1 MVKIIRNTNLEQL
14 PCVVTIGNFD
24 GVHLGHQALL
34 TEVKKRAHD
43 LKLESAVITFEPNP
57 KDYFSQN
64 KPQTRISSLRE
75 KIELFNEIEIDRV
88 HIIKFNQE
96 FSKVTANE
104 FISVLIKQLKVK
116 QIVVGEDFCFGRG
129 REGGIKQLSAS
140 SMKLNIKNKILMDG
154 KRISSTLIRNLLAN
168 DKLDEANK
176 YIGRPYSISGK
187 VVHGEK
193 RGRKI
198 GFPTANIHMRH
209 NRPPLKGVFAVKFQN
224 HFGVANLGIRPSI
237 KGEKKLQLEVHLLNF
252 SSDLYGQ
259 HVSVIFLKKLR
270 DEKKFKS
277 LDELKEQIKLDV
289 IKAKLFFD
297 KKNL

>member
-1 MVKIIRNTNLEQL
+1 MKIIRNTNLEQL

-75 KIELFNEIEIDRV
+75 KIELFNEIKIDRV

-116 QIVVGEDFCFGRG
+116 EIVVGEDFCFGRG

-168 DKLDEANK
+168 DKLDQANK

-237 KGEKKLQLEVHLLNF
+237 KGEKKLHLEVHLLNF

>member
-1 MVKIIRNTNLEQL
+1 MKIIRNTNLEQL

-75 KIELFNEIEIDRV
+75 KIELFNEIKIDRV

-116 QIVVGEDFCFGRG
+116 EIVVGEDFCFGRG
-129 REGGIKQLSAS
+129 REGSIKQLSAS

-168 DKLDEANK
+168 DKLDQANK

-277 LDELKEQIKLDV
+277 LEELKEQIKLDV

>member
-1 MVKIIRNTNLEQL
+1 MKIIRNTNLEQL

-75 KIELFNEIEIDRV
+75 KIELFNEIKIDRV

-96 FSKVTANE
+96 FSNVTANE
-104 FISVLIKQLKVK
+104 FISVLIKQLRVK
-116 QIVVGEDFCFGRG
+116 EIVIGEDFCFGRG

-168 DKLDEANK
+168 DKLDQANK

-259 HVSVIFLKKLR
+259 HVGVIFLKKLR

>member
-1 MVKIIRNTNLEQL
+1 MKIIRNSNLEQL

-24 GVHLGHQALL
+24 GVHLGHQTLL
-34 TEVKKRAHD
+34 AEVKKRAHD

-75 KIELFNEIEIDRV
+75 KIELFNEIKIDRV

-116 QIVVGEDFCFGRG
+116 EIVVGEDFCFGRG
-129 REGGIKQLSAS
+129 REGSIKQLSAS

>member
-1 MVKIIRNTNLEQL
+1 VKIIRNTNLEQL

-75 KIELFNEIEIDRV
+75 KIELFNEIKIDRV

-116 QIVVGEDFCFGRG
+116 EIVVGEDFCFGRG
-129 REGGIKQLSAS
+129 REGDIKQLSAS

-168 DKLDEANK
+168 DKLDQANK

>member
-1 MVKIIRNTNLEQL
+1 MKIIRNTNLEQL

-75 KIELFNEIEIDRV
+75 KIELFNEIKIDRV

-104 FISVLIKQLKVK
+104 FISVLIKKLKVK
-116 QIVVGEDFCFGRG
+116 EIVVGEDFCFGRG

-140 SMKLNIKNKILMDG
+140 SMKLNIKNKILIDG

-168 DKLDEANK
+168 DKLDQANK

>member
-1 MVKIIRNTNLEQL
+1 M
-14 PCVVTIGNFD
+14 
-24 GVHLGHQALL
+24 LL
-34 TEVKKRAHD
+34 
-43 LKLESAVITFEPNP
+43 
-57 KDYFSQN
+57 
-64 KPQTRISSLRE
+64 
-75 KIELFNEIEIDRV
+75 
-88 HIIKFNQE
+88 
-96 FSKVTANE
+96 
-104 FISVLIKQLKVK
+104 
-116 QIVVGEDFCFGRG
+116 
-129 REGGIKQLSAS
+129 
-140 SMKLNIKNKILMDG
+140 LNIKNKILIDG

-289 IKAKLFFD
+289 IEAKLFFE

>member
-1 MVKIIRNTNLEQL
+1 MKIIRNTNLEQL
-14 PCVVTIGNFD
+14 PCVITIGNFD

-75 KIELFNEIEIDRV
+75 KIELFNEIKIDRV

-116 QIVVGEDFCFGRG
+116 EIVVGEDFCFGSG

-168 DKLDEANK
+168 DKLDQANK

-259 HVSVIFLKKLR
+259 HVSVTFLKKLR

>member
-1 MVKIIRNTNLEQL
+1 MKIIRNTNLEQL

-57 KDYFSQN
+57 KDYFSQS

-75 KIELFNEIEIDRV
+75 KIELFNEIKIDRV

-104 FISVLIKQLKVK
+104 FVSVLIKQLKVK
-116 QIVVGEDFCFGRG
+116 EIVVGEDFCFGRG

-154 KRISSTLIRNLLAN
+154 QRISSTLIRNLLAN
-168 DKLDEANK
+168 DKLDQANK

>member
-1 MVKIIRNTNLEQL
+1 MKIIRNTNLEQL

-24 GVHLGHQALL
+24 GVHLGHQVLL

-75 KIELFNEIEIDRV
+75 KIELFNEIKIDRV

-116 QIVVGEDFCFGRG
+116 EIVVGEDFCFGRG

>member
-1 MVKIIRNTNLEQL
+1 MKIIRNTNLEQL

-34 TEVKKRAHD
+34 DEVRKRAHD

-75 KIELFNEIEIDRV
+75 KIELFNEIKIDRV

-116 QIVVGEDFCFGRG
+116 EIVVGEDFCFGRG

-168 DKLDEANK
+168 DKLDQANK

>member
-1 MVKIIRNTNLEQL
+1 VKIIRNSNLEQL

-34 TEVKKRAHD
+34 AEVKKRAHV

-75 KIELFNEIEIDRV
+75 KIELFNEIKIDRV

-116 QIVVGEDFCFGRG
+116 EIVVGEDFCFGRG
-129 REGGIKQLSAS
+129 REGSIKQLSAS

-168 DKLDEANK
+168 DKLDQANK

-289 IKAKLFFD
+289 IKAKLFFE
-297 KKNL
+297 KNNL

>member
-1 MVKIIRNTNLEQL
+1 MKIIRNSSLEQL

-75 KIELFNEIEIDRV
+75 KIELFNEIKIDRV

-116 QIVVGEDFCFGRG
+116 EIVVGEDFCFGKG

-168 DKLDEANK
+168 DKLDQANK

>member
-1 MVKIIRNTNLEQL
+1 MKIIRNTNLEQL

-75 KIELFNEIEIDRV
+75 KIELFNEIKIDRV

-116 QIVVGEDFCFGRG
+116 EIVVGEDFCFGRG

-168 DKLDEANK
+168 DKLDQANK
-176 YIGRPYSISGK
+176 YIGRPYCISGK

>member
-1 MVKIIRNTNLEQL
+1 VKIIRNTNLEQL

-75 KIELFNEIEIDRV
+75 KIELFNEIKIDRV

-96 FSKVTANE
+96 FSNVTANE
-104 FISVLIKQLKVK
+104 FISVLIKQLRVK
-116 QIVVGEDFCFGRG
+116 EIVIGEDFCFGRG
-129 REGGIKQLSAS
+129 REGGIKQLSES
-140 SMKLNIKNKILMDG
+140 SMKLNIKNKILIDG

>member
-1 MVKIIRNTNLEQL
+1 MKIIRNTNLEQL

-75 KIELFNEIEIDRV
+75 KIELFNEIKIDRV

-116 QIVVGEDFCFGRG
+116 EIIIGEDFCFGKG

-140 SMKLNIKNKILMDG
+140 SMKLNIKNKILIDG

>member
-1 MVKIIRNTNLEQL
+1 MKIIRNTNLEQL

-75 KIELFNEIEIDRV
+75 KIELFNEIKIDRV

-104 FISVLIKQLKVK
+104 FISVLIKKLKVK
-116 QIVVGEDFCFGRG
+116 EIVVGEDFCFGMG
-129 REGGIKQLSAS
+129 RKGSIKQLSES
-140 SMKLNIKNKILMDG
+140 SMELNIKNKILIDG

-209 NRPPLKGVFAVKFQN
+209 NRPPLKGVFAVKFQK

-289 IKAKLFFD
+289 IEAKLFFD

>member
-1 MVKIIRNTNLEQL
+1 MKIIRNTNLEQL

-34 TEVKKRAHD
+34 DEVRKRAYD

-75 KIELFNEIEIDRV
+75 KIELFNEIKIDRV

-116 QIVVGEDFCFGRG
+116 EIVVGEDFCFGRG

-154 KRISSTLIRNLLAN
+154 QRISSTLIRNLLAK

-176 YIGRPYSISGK
+176 YIGRPYCISGK

-209 NRPPLKGVFAVKFQN
+209 NRPPLKGVFAVKFQK

>member
-1 MVKIIRNTNLEQL
+1 MKIIRNSNLEQL

-34 TEVKKRAHD
+34 AEVKKRANV

-75 KIELFNEIEIDRV
+75 KIELFNEIKIDRV

-116 QIVVGEDFCFGRG
+116 EIVVGEDFCFGRG

-198 GFPTANIHMRH
+198 GFPTANIHMWH

>member
-1 MVKIIRNTNLEQL
+1 MKIIRNTNLEQL

-75 KIELFNEIEIDRV
+75 KIELFKEIKIDRI

-104 FISVLIKQLKVK
+104 FISVLIKQLRVK
-116 QIVVGEDFCFGRG
+116 EIVTGEDFCFGRA
-129 REGGIKQLSAS
+129 REGSIKQLSAS
-140 SMKLNIKNKILMDG
+140 SMKLNIKNKILIDG

-168 DKLDEANK
+168 DKLDQANK

-277 LDELKEQIKLDV
+277 LDELKEQIKLDI

>member
-1 MVKIIRNTNLEQL
+1 MKIIRNTNLEQL

-75 KIELFNEIEIDRV
+75 KIELFNEIKIDRV

-116 QIVVGEDFCFGRG
+116 EIVVGEDFCFGRG

-168 DKLDEANK
+168 DKLDQANK

-237 KGEKKLQLEVHLLNF
+237 KGEKKLQLEVHFLNF

-259 HVSVIFLKKLR
+259 HVSVIFLKKLSIFHFPQ
-270 DEKKFKS
+270 D
-277 LDELKEQIKLDV
+277 LEQIAKNITRLINISFFIQKLYQ
-289 IKAKLFFD
+289 I
-297 KKNL
+297 

>member
-1 MVKIIRNTNLEQL
+1 MNTNLEQL

-75 KIELFNEIEIDRV
+75 KIELFNEIKIDRV

-289 IKAKLFFD
+289 IKAKLFFE

>member
-1 MVKIIRNTNLEQL
+1 MKIIRNTNLEQL

-75 KIELFNEIEIDRV
+75 KIELFNEIKIDRV

-104 FISVLIKQLKVK
+104 FISVLIKKLKVK
-116 QIVVGEDFCFGRG
+116 EIIIGEDFCFGKG

-168 DKLDEANK
+168 DKLDQANK

>member
-1 MVKIIRNTNLEQL
+1 MKIIRNTNLEQL

-75 KIELFNEIEIDRV
+75 KIELFNEIKIDRV

-116 QIVVGEDFCFGRG
+116 EIVVGEDFFFGRG

-168 DKLDEANK
+168 DKLDQANK

>member
-1 MVKIIRNTNLEQL
+1 MKIIRNTNLEQL

-75 KIELFNEIEIDRV
+75 KIELFNEIKIDRV

-116 QIVVGEDFCFGRG
+116 EIVVGEDFCFGRG

-209 NRPPLKGVFAVKFQN
+209 NRPPLKGVFAVKFQK

-289 IKAKLFFD
+289 IEAKLFFE
-297 KKNL
+297 KNNL

>member
-1 MVKIIRNTNLEQL
+1 VKIIRNTNLEQL

-75 KIELFNEIEIDRV
+75 KIELFNEIKIDRV

-116 QIVVGEDFCFGRG
+116 EIVVGEDFCFGRG

-154 KRISSTLIRNLLAN
+154 NRISSTLIRNLLAN

>member
-1 MVKIIRNTNLEQL
+1 MKIIRNTNLEQL

-75 KIELFNEIEIDRV
+75 KIELFNEIKIDRV

-96 FSKVTANE
+96 FSKVTSNE

-116 QIVVGEDFCFGRG
+116 EIVVGEDFCFGRG

>member
-1 MVKIIRNTNLEQL
+1 MKIIRNSNLEQL

-34 TEVKKRAHD
+34 AEVKKRAHD

-75 KIELFNEIEIDRV
+75 KIELFNEIKIDRV

-116 QIVVGEDFCFGRG
+116 EIVVGEDFCFGRG

-209 NRPPLKGVFAVKFQN
+209 NRPPLKGVFAVKFQK

>member
-1 MVKIIRNTNLEQL
+1 VKIIRNTNLEQL

-34 TEVKKRAHD
+34 DEVKKRAHD

-75 KIELFNEIEIDRV
+75 KIELFNEIKIDRV

-116 QIVVGEDFCFGRG
+116 EIVVGEDFCFGRG
-129 REGGIKQLSAS
+129 REGSIKQLSAS

-168 DKLDEANK
+168 DKLDQANK

>member
-1 MVKIIRNTNLEQL
+1 VKIIRNSNLEQL

-34 TEVKKRAHD
+34 AEVKKRAHV

-75 KIELFNEIEIDRV
+75 KIELFNEIKIDRV

-116 QIVVGEDFCFGRG
+116 EIVVGEDFCFGRG

-289 IKAKLFFD
+289 IKAQLFFD

>member
-1 MVKIIRNTNLEQL
+1 MKIIRNTNLEQL

-75 KIELFNEIEIDRV
+75 KIELFNEIKIDRV

-116 QIVVGEDFCFGRG
+116 EIVVGEDFCFGRG

-140 SMKLNIKNKILMDG
+140 SMKINIKNKILMDG
-154 KRISSTLIRNLLAN
+154 NRISSTLIRNLLAN

>member
-1 MVKIIRNTNLEQL
+1 MKIIRNTNLEQL

-64 KPQTRISSLRE
+64 KSQMRISSLRE
-75 KIELFNEIEIDRV
+75 KIELFSEIKIDRV

-104 FISVLIKQLKVK
+104 FISVLIKKLKVK
-116 QIVVGEDFCFGRG
+116 EIVIGEDFCFGRG

-209 NRPPLKGVFAVKFQN
+209 NRPPLKGVFAVKFQK

>member
-1 MVKIIRNTNLEQL
+1 MKIIRNSNLEQL

-34 TEVKKRAHD
+34 AEVKKRAHA

-75 KIELFNEIEIDRV
+75 KIELLNEIKIDRV

-116 QIVVGEDFCFGRG
+116 EIVVGEDFCFGRG
-129 REGGIKQLSAS
+129 REGGIKELSAS

>member
-1 MVKIIRNTNLEQL
+1 MKIIRNTNLEQL

-75 KIELFNEIEIDRV
+75 KIELFNEIKIDRV

-96 FSKVTANE
+96 FSNVTANE
-104 FISVLIKQLKVK
+104 FISVLIKQLRVK
-116 QIVVGEDFCFGRG
+116 EIVIGEDFCFGRG

-168 DKLDEANK
+168 DKLDQANK
-176 YIGRPYSISGK
+176 YIGRPYCISGK

>member
-1 MVKIIRNTNLEQL
+1 VKIIRNTNLEQL

-64 KPQTRISSLRE
+64 KPQMRISSLRE
-75 KIELFNEIEIDRV
+75 KIELFNEIKIDRV

-116 QIVVGEDFCFGRG
+116 EIVVGEDFCFGRG

-237 KGEKKLQLEVHLLNF
+237 KGEKKLHLEVHLLNF

>member
-1 MVKIIRNTNLEQL
+1 VKIIRNTNLEQL

-75 KIELFNEIEIDRV
+75 KIELFNEIKIDRV

-116 QIVVGEDFCFGRG
+116 EIVVGEDFCFGRG
-129 REGGIKQLSAS
+129 REGSIKQLSAS

-168 DKLDEANK
+168 DKLDQANK

>member
-1 MVKIIRNTNLEQL
+1 MKIIRNTNLEQL

-75 KIELFNEIEIDRV
+75 KIELFNEIKIDRV

-116 QIVVGEDFCFGRG
+116 EIVVGEDFCFGRG

-154 KRISSTLIRNLLAN
+154 QRISSTLIRNLLAN
-168 DKLDEANK
+168 DKLDQANQ

>member
-1 MVKIIRNTNLEQL
+1 MKIIRNTNLEQL

-75 KIELFNEIEIDRV
+75 KIELFNEIKIDRV

-104 FISVLIKQLKVK
+104 FISILIKKLKVK
-116 QIVVGEDFCFGRG
+116 EIVVGEDFCFGMG
-129 REGGIKQLSAS
+129 REGSIKQLSES
-140 SMKLNIKNKILMDG
+140 SMELNIKNKILIDG

-209 NRPPLKGVFAVKFQN
+209 NRPPLKGVFAVKFQK

>member
-1 MVKIIRNTNLEQL
+1 MKIIRNTNLEQL

-75 KIELFNEIEIDRV
+75 KIELFNEIKIDRV

-104 FISVLIKQLKVK
+104 FISLLIKKLKVK
-116 QIVVGEDFCFGRG
+116 EIVVGEDFCFGRG

-168 DKLDEANK
+168 DKLDQANK

>member
-1 MVKIIRNTNLEQL
+1 MKIIRNTSLEQL

-75 KIELFNEIEIDRV
+75 KIELFNEIKIDRV

-96 FSKVTANE
+96 FSNVTANE
-104 FISVLIKQLKVK
+104 FISLLIKQLKVK
-116 QIVVGEDFCFGRG
+116 EIIIGEDFCFGKA

-140 SMKLNIKNKILMDG
+140 SMKLNIKNKILIDG

-168 DKLDEANK
+168 DKLDQANK